1 MRAETKKKRI
11 LFINNSLVPGNRV
24 SENFIPHFR
33 YDFDVVNVLAETVPE
48 EGEEYSHIILSGSGA
63 DFDGAWQARESSLI
77 RWAYEK
83 DIPLLGVCYGHQM
96 IVKTLYGTKCL
107 GPMDKANYGWHRIRS
122 EKDDEIF
129 GKAGCEYSVFS
140 HHFWEVK
147 EVPESDVEVFA
158 SSYRCRIS
166 GIRIRNKK
174 MWGLQPHFEMGV
186 ASGVSALRKV
196 LGDEKAWENTEAFPP
211 EDSGHICRIMQ
222 NFLLY

>member
-1 MRAETKKKRI
+1 MTAETKKKRI

-33 YDFDVVNVLAETVPE
+33 YGFDVVNVLTEAVPE
-48 EGEEYSHIILSGSGA
+48 EGKEYSHIILSGSGA
-63 DFDGAWQARESSLI
+63 DFEGAWQARESSLI
-77 RWAYEK
+77 RWAHEN

-96 IVKTLYGTKCL
+96 IVKTLYGAGCL
-107 GPMDKANYGWHRIRS
+107 GPMDKANYRWHRIRS
-122 EKDDEIF
+122 ERDDEIF

-147 EVPESDVEVFA
+147 EIPESDVEVFA
-158 SSYRCRIS
+158 SSSRCRIS

-174 MWGLQPHFEMGV
+174 MWGLQCHFEIGV

-196 LGDEKAWENTEAFPP
+196 LGDEKAWKNIDAHRP

-222 NFLLY
+222 NFLLI

>member
-1 MRAETKKKRI
+1 MTAEAKKKRI

-33 YDFDVVNVLAETVPE
+33 YGFDVVNVLTEAVPE
-48 EGEEYSHIILSGSGA
+48 EGKEYSHIILSGSGA
-63 DFDGAWQARESSLI
+63 DFEGAWQARESSLI
-77 RWAYEK
+77 RWAHEN

-96 IVKTLYGTKCL
+96 IVKTLYGAGCL

-147 EVPESDVEVFA
+147 EIPESDVEVFA
-158 SSYRCRIS
+158 SSSRCRIS

-174 MWGLQPHFEMGV
+174 MWGLQSHFEIGV

-196 LGDEKAWENTEAFPP
+196 LGDKKAWENIDAHRP

-222 NFLLY
+222 NFLLI